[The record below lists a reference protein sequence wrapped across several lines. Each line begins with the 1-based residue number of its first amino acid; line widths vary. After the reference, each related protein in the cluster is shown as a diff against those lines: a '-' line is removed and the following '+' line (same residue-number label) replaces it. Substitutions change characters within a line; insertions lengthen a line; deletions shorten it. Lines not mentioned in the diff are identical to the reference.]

1 MSRAANSQQRHKNP
15 KNDHIRLIYKQK
27 LLMHIRNIIQLLI
40 WNEILI
46 HVTTWMTLETM
57 LLNKID
63 QTQKVKHS
71 MTPLI

>member
-27 LLMHIRNIIQLLI
+27 LMHIRNIIQLLK